1 MKRKLAVLLM
11 TAVTASAL
19 LAGCGNQAGEAGGT
33 TDNTQE
39 AADST
44 QEAADSTQEAADST
58 QEAADTNTGSEAGSE
73 ADSADTQTESD
84 ASGEKVVLKAVCDLT
99 PDRKSVV

>member
-44 QEAADSTQEAADST
+44 QEAADST
-58 QEAADTNTGSEAGSE
+58 
-73 ADSADTQTESD
+73 
-84 ASGEKVVLKAVCDLT
+84 
-99 PDRKSVV
+99 